1 MKNAIDKINKICAD
15 ILTLTDEELDEAIK
29 MAKGQ
34 MEYFSP
40 LKNATMGWQHKL
52 GQHNMEVVNELKH
65 LRDTIKEGE
74 NIEPPRGR

>member
-1 MKNAIDKINKICAD
+1 MENAIDKINKICAD
-15 ILTLTDEELDEAIK
+15 ILTLTDDELDEALK

>member
-1 MKNAIDKINKICAD
+1 MDSIEKINKICAD

-65 LRDTIKEGE
+65 LRDTIKEGAD
-74 NIEPPRGR
+74 IEPPHGC

>member
-1 MKNAIDKINKICAD
+1 MKSAIDKINKICAD
-15 ILTLTDEELDEAIK
+15 ILTLTDEELDEVLK

-52 GQHNMEVVNELKH
+52 GQHNMEVVNELRH

-74 NIEPPRGR
+74 DIEPPHGC

>member
-1 MKNAIDKINKICAD
+1 MENAIDKINKICAD

-52 GQHNMEVVNELKH
+52 GQHNKEVMNELRH
-65 LRDTIKEGE
+65 LRETIKEGAD
-74 NIEPPRGR
+74 IEPPRG

>member
-1 MKNAIDKINKICAD
+1 MENAIDKINKICAD

-40 LKNATMGWQHKL
+40 LKNATMRWQHKL
-52 GQHNMEVVNELKH
+52 GQHNMEVVNELRH
-65 LRDTIKEGE
+65 LRDTIKEGAD
-74 NIEPPRGR
+74 IEPPRGC

>member
-74 NIEPPRGR
+74 NIEPPHGR

>member
-1 MKNAIDKINKICAD
+1 MENAIDKINKICAD
-15 ILTLTDEELDEAIK
+15 ILTLTDEELDEALK